1 MFLLN
6 NKLMTGDNVTNRSI
20 CSVIDKEGNKT
31 NYVWDDELKQ
41 LVETEDDMI
50 DENFKKVTVE
60 KQIDNI
66 CQILGAEA
74 KHYYCSDRTT
84 KHEKIVI
91 EYNHTKK

>member
-1 MFLLN
+1 
-6 NKLMTGDNVTNRSI
+6 
-20 CSVIDKEGNKT
+20 
-31 NYVWDDELKQ
+31 
-41 LVETEDDMI
+41 MI

-74 KHYYCSDRTT
+74 KHYYVSDRTK

-91 EYNHTKK
+91 EYNHEDK

>member
-1 MFLLN
+1 MRSLTGS
-6 NKLMTGDNVTNRSI
+6 NKTNLTIGDNV
-20 CSVIDKEGNKT
+20 ID
-31 NYVWDDELKQ
+31 D
-41 LVETEDDMI
+41 
-50 DENFKKVTVE
+50 NFKKITVE

-91 EYNHTKK
+91 EYNHTNK

>member
-1 MFLLN
+1 MFLLK
-6 NKLMTGDNVTNRSI
+6 NKLMIG
-20 CSVIDKEGNKT
+20 GN
-31 NYVWDDELKQ
+31 
-41 LVETEDDMI
+41 MI